1 MQKMSLSK
9 TKEFLLRHLTEIEA
23 TVFFAAYYL
32 SVLLIIKPE
41 LIYYASGR
49 VIYYYPFTMD
59 SRFLYDSLTAVGG
72 PVNYLASFF
81 SQCFYFSWIGAL
93 IITAIG
99 WLFWLLSQKAFA
111 VTRSNCI
118 TETCFLFPILLLAAY
133 ASYNGHKLLIAL
145 SLLVT
150 FAAFVVYL
158 WTDLSRSFFS
168 AMLFLAEFA
177 CLYYLVGGAVFIFGL
192 LAALYE
198 LLAKRRIV
206 LAGGI
211 FAVLALYYIG
221 VHLGDVSE
229 IPPFCLMYIPPFL
242 ILLQI
247 ARYKRSGKK
256 PVPTKS
262 LPDKDGWM
270 KRFRLAMLILRKMI
284 PYSLILFVFCVVFND
299 RAKSLLQI
307 WSYAEKQDWQKV
319 LECAT
324 RYPES
329 QYNIF
334 FNYDINR
341 ALYYTGRLGD
351 DMFSYHQNPFALLL
365 SMPDSGST
373 TDASKILCRK
383 AQKVDIL
390 MELGYL
396 GHARRCASEALE
408 LANGCPYLVKKLALI
423 YLAEGQNETAKIYL
437 GALSKDL
444 IYGRFARQLL
454 LRLEKDPQLTDYEP
468 VQSLRR
474 VAVQTDHVGDY
485 DLDNFFTQLLQRN
498 PHNKMAFEYMMAMY
512 LLTGQVDK
520 IALNISRMDEFEYN
534 KMPRHYEE
542 AMLVYAALRQQ
553 RFGEKINLQDL
564 SISSETIQRFQK
576 YNATGQTAQLLY
588 GQRTNP
594 EMIRQYLA
602 KDFRDTYMFY
612 LNFELPRIR
621 R

>member
-1 MQKMSLSK
+1 MQKMNLAK
-9 TKEFLLRHLTEIEA
+9 TKEFVLRHLTVLEA
-23 TVFFAAYYL
+23 AVFFAVYYL
-32 SVLLIIKPE
+32 FVLLIIEPE
-41 LIYYASGR
+41 LIYHSYGR
-49 VIYYYPFTMD
+49 ILYYYPFVMD

-72 PVNYLASFF
+72 PVNYLTGFF
-81 SQCFYFSWIGAL
+81 NQCFYFSWIGSL

-99 WLFWLLSQKAFA
+99 WLLWLLSKKAFA
-111 VTRSNCI
+111 VTRSSCI
-118 TETCFLFPILLLAAY
+118 TEICFLFPILLLASY
-133 ASYNGHKLLIAL
+133 ASYGNQRLIAL
-145 SLLVT
+145 SMLAV
-150 FAAFVVYL
+150 FAAFVLYM
-158 WTDLSRSFFS
+158 WTNLSKSLFT
-168 AMLFLAEFA
+168 AMLFLAESA
-177 CLYYLVGGAVFIFGL
+177 CLYYLIGGAAFIFGF

-198 LLAKRRIV
+198 LLVKRRIV
-206 LAGGI
+206 LTGGI
-211 FAVLALYYIG
+211 FAVLALYYVG
-221 VHLGDVSE
+221 VHFGNVSE

-242 ILLQI
+242 ILLLI
-247 ARYKRSGKK
+247 ALDKHRCNK
-256 PVPTKS
+256 PIRTKS
-262 LPDKDGWM
+262 KPNKNQPIKKFHLSV
-270 KRFRLAMLILRKMI
+270 LILRKMI
-284 PYSLILFVFCVVFND
+284 PYGLILFVFCVVFND

-319 LECAT
+319 LECAK

-351 DMFSYHQNPFALLL
+351 DMFSYYQNPFALLL
-365 SMPDSGST
+365 SMPDSSST
-373 TDASKILCRK
+373 SDASKILYRK
-383 AQKVDIL
+383 ALKVDIF

-396 GHARRCASEALE
+396 GHARRFASEALE

-423 YLAEGQNETAKIYL
+423 YLAEEQNETAKIFL

-454 LRLEKDPQLTDYEP
+454 LRLEKDPRLTDYEP

-474 VAVQTDHVGDY
+474 VAVQTDHVADY
-485 DLDNFFTQLLQRN
+485 DLDNFFAPLLQRN
-498 PHNKMAFEYMMAMY
+498 PHNKMAFEYMMATY

-520 IALNISRMDEFEYN
+520 IALNIFRVDEFGY
-534 KMPRHYEE
+534 KKTPRHYEE
-542 AMLVYAALRQQ
+542 AMLIYAALRQQ

-576 YNATGQTAQLLY
+576 YNATGRMAQLLY
-588 GQRTNP
+588 DQRTNP

-602 KDFRDTYMFY
+602 KDFGDTYMFY
-612 LNFELPRIR
+612 LNFELPRVR

>member
-1 MQKMSLSK
+1 MNLSK
-9 TKEFLLRHLTEIEA
+9 TKAFVLRHLTEIEA
-23 TVFFAAYYL
+23 VVFFAVYYL

-49 VIYYYPFTMD
+49 IVYYYPFVMD
-59 SRFLYDSLTAVGG
+59 SQFLYDSLTAVGG
-72 PVNYLASFF
+72 PVNYLSSFL

-99 WLFWLLSQKAFA
+99 WLFWLLSLKAFA
-111 VTRSNCI
+111 VTRNNCI

-133 ASYNGHKLLIAL
+133 ASYSGHQLLIAL
-145 SLLVT
+145 SLLVV
-150 FAAFVVYL
+150 FAAFVAYL
-158 WTDLSRSFFS
+158 WADLSKSLFS

-177 CLYYLVGGAVFIFGL
+177 CLYYLIGGTVFIFGFL
-192 LAALYE
+192 VALYE
-198 LLAKRRIV
+198 LLVKRRIV
-206 LAGGI
+206 LTRGI
-211 FAVLALYYIG
+211 FAVLVLYYIG
-221 VHLGDVSE
+221 VHFGNVSE

-242 ILLQI
+242 ILLLI
-247 ARYKRSGKK
+247 ALDKHRCNK
-256 PVPTKS
+256 PIRTKS
-262 LPDKDGWM
+262 KPNKNLPIK
-270 KRFRLAMLILRKMI
+270 KFHLSVLILRKMI
-284 PYSLILFVFCVVFND
+284 PYGLILFVFCVVFNG
-299 RAKSLLQI
+299 RAKSLSQI
-307 WSYAEKQDWQKV
+307 WSCAEKENWQKV
-319 LECAT
+319 LDCAK
-324 RYPES
+324 RHPEY
-329 QYNIF
+329 QYDF
-334 FNYDINR
+334 YFNYYINR
-341 ALYYTGRLGD
+341 ALYYTGQLGD

-365 SMPDSGST
+365 SMPDSGPT
-373 TDASKILCRK
+373 TDASKTFCRK
-383 AQKVDIL
+383 ALKADIY

-408 LANGCPYLVKKLALI
+408 LANGCPYLCKKLALI
-423 YLAEGQNETAKIYL
+423 YLAEEQNETAKIYL
-437 GALSKDL
+437 RALSKDL

-454 LRLEKDPQLTDYEP
+454 LRLEKDSQLTDYEP

-485 DLDNFFTQLLQRN
+485 DLGNFFAPLLQRN

-576 YNATGQTAQLLY
+576 YSATGQTAQLLY
-588 GQRTNP
+588 GQRTNS

-602 KDFRDTYMFY
+602 KDFGDTYMFY
-612 LNFELPRIR
+612 FNFELPRVGK
-621 R
+621 

>member
-1 MQKMSLSK
+1 MNLSK
-9 TKEFLLRHLTEIEA
+9 TKDFVLRHLTEIEA
-23 TVFFAAYYL
+23 TVFFAVYYL
-32 SVLLIIKPE
+32 FVLLIIKPE

-49 VIYYYPFTMD
+49 YIYYYPFVMD

-72 PVNYLASFF
+72 PVNYLTGFLN
-81 SQCFYFSWIGAL
+81 QCFYFSWIGAL

-99 WLFWLLSQKAFA
+99 WLFWLLSKKAFA
-111 VTRSNCI
+111 ITRSSCI

-133 ASYNGHKLLIAL
+133 ASYNGHQLLIAL
-145 SLLVT
+145 SLLAV

-168 AMLFLAEFA
+168 ALLFLAEFT

-198 LLAKRRIV
+198 LLVKRRIV

-211 FAVLALYYIG
+211 FALLALYYIG
-221 VHLGDVSE
+221 VHFGNVSE
-229 IPPFCLMYIPPFL
+229 IPPFCLMYVPPFL
-242 ILLQI
+242 ILLLI
-247 ARYKRSGKK
+247 AFDKHRQKKTVRS
-256 PVPTKS
+256 KS
-262 LPDKDGWM
+262 QSNKNQPI
-270 KRFRLAMLILRKMI
+270 KRFNLAMLILRKMA
-284 PYSLILFVFCVVFND
+284 PYGLILFIFCVVLND
-299 RAKSLLQI
+299 KAKSSLKI
-307 WSYAEKQDWQKV
+307 CFYADKQNWQKV
-319 LECAT
+319 LEYAKQH
-324 RYPES
+324 PES

-334 FNYDINR
+334 SSYDVNR

-351 DMFSYHQNPFALLL
+351 DMFSYYQHPFALLL

-373 TDASKILCRK
+373 ADASKILRQQ
-383 AQKVDIL
+383 ARRADIF

-396 GHARRCASEALE
+396 GHAKRCASEALE
-408 LANGCPYLVKKLALI
+408 WANGCPYLVKKLALI
-423 YLAEGQNETAKIYL
+423 YLAEEQNETAKIYL

-454 LRLEKDPQLTDYEP
+454 LRLEKDPQLTNYEP

-474 VAVQTDHVGDY
+474 VAVQTDHIGDY
-485 DLDNFFTQLLQRN
+485 DLSNFFAPLLQRN

-542 AMLVYAALRQQ
+542 AMLVYTAMRQQ

-564 SISSETIQRFQK
+564 PISSETIQRYQK
-576 YNATGQTAQLLY
+576 YDATAHLLY
-588 GQRTNP
+588 SQRTNL
-594 EMIRQYLA
+594 EKLRQSLA
-602 KDFRDTYMFY
+602 KDFGDTYMYY
-612 LNFELPRIR
+612 LNFELPRVR

>member
-1 MQKMSLSK
+1 MNLLK
-9 TKEFLLRHLTEIEA
+9 TKEFVLRHLKEIEA
-23 TVFFAAYYL
+23 AVFFAVYYL

-41 LIYYASGR
+41 LIYYAYGR
-49 VIYYYPFTMD
+49 VIYYYPFVMD
-59 SRFLYDSLTAVGG
+59 RRFLYDSLTAVGG
-72 PVNYLASFF
+72 PVNYLSSFF

-93 IITAIG
+93 IITVIA
-99 WLFWLLSQKAFA
+99 WLFWLLSKKAFA

-133 ASYNGHKLLIAL
+133 ASSYGHQLLIAL
-145 SLLVT
+145 SLPAV

-158 WTDLSRSFFS
+158 WMDLSKSFFS
-168 AMLFLAEFA
+168 ALLFLAEFA

-221 VHLGDVSE
+221 VHFGNVSE

-247 ARYKRSGKK
+247 ARYKHSGKK
-256 PVPTKS
+256 PVSMKS

-270 KRFRLAMLILRKMI
+270 KRFHLAILILRKMV
-284 PYSLILFVFCVVFND
+284 PYGLILLVFCVVFDD
-299 RAKSLLQI
+299 RTKSFLQI
-307 WSYAEKQDWQKV
+307 SSYAEKENWQKV
-319 LECAT
+319 LECAK
-324 RYPES
+324 RHHEI
-329 QYNIF
+329 QHNIF

-351 DMFSYHQNPFALLL
+351 DMFSYYQNPFALLL

-373 TDASKILCRK
+373 KDSSEILCQKARK
-383 AQKVDIL
+383 ADIF

-396 GHARRCASEALE
+396 GYARRCASEALE

-423 YLAEGQNETAKIYL
+423 YLAEEQNETAKIYL

-454 LRLEKDPQLTDYEP
+454 LRLEKDSQLTDYEP
-468 VQSLRR
+468 VRSLRR
-474 VAVQTDHVGDY
+474 IAVQTDHVGDY
-485 DLDNFFTQLLQRN
+485 DWDNVFAPLLQRN
-498 PHNKMAFEYMMAMY
+498 PHNRMAFEYMMAMY
-512 LLTGQVDK
+512 LLSGQVEK
-520 IALNISRMDEFEYN
+520 IALNISRMAEIGYN
-534 KMPRHYEE
+534 KIPRHYEE
-542 AMLVYAALRQQ
+542 AILVYAALRQQ
-553 RFGEKINLQDL
+553 RFGEKINLRDL
-564 SISSETIQRFQK
+564 SISPETIQRFQE
-576 YNATGQTAQLLY
+576 YNETGKTAQLLY
-588 GQRTNP
+588 GQGMNP

-602 KDFRDTYMFY
+602 KDFGDTYMFY
-612 LNFELPRIR
+612 LNFELPRVR